1 MKKQHTFPQRVGALI
16 EAHIIKTERLLPNRR
31 QQTKGYYDA
40 YNSDGV
46 YEIKAAKDDNYFRI
60 MQKNHKLLSNVNGE
74 YILIRYHL
82 TNNDRDLVL
91 NSNIIIDSTMFVKAT
106 ELQKTSKAWL
116 EDQRKQNLFYK
127 VKI

>member
-1 MKKQHTFPQRVGALI
+1 MKKQHTFPQRIGALI
-16 EAHIIKTERLLPNRR
+16 EAHIITTEGFLPNRR

-40 YNSDGV
+40 YNSEGV

-60 MQKNHKLLSNVNGE
+60 MQKNHKLLSNVSGK
-74 YILIRYHL
+74 YILVRYHL

-91 NSNIIIDSTMFVKAT
+91 NSNIIIDSINFVEAT
-106 ELQKTSKAWL
+106 ELENTSKVWL

>member
-1 MKKQHTFPQRVGALI
+1 MKKQHTFPQRIGALI
-16 EAHIIKTERLLPNRR
+16 EAHVITTEGLLPNRR

-60 MQKNHKLLSNVNGE
+60 MQKNHKLLSNVSGK
-74 YILIRYHL
+74 YILVRYHL
-82 TNNDRDLVL
+82 TNDDRDLVL
-91 NSNIIIDSTMFVKAT
+91 NSNIIIDSSKFVEAI
-106 ELQKTSKAWL
+106 ELQNISKVWL